1 MLLCA
6 IIAEKRLTGK
16 CHTSRSEAAQ
26 IPTLLVAAKSTAAH
40 EVTPEHYDE
49 TQLDQEDGTPYN
61 NDYDLAATGGYY
73 SDGAYV
79 AAPPIGPQRPP
90 PRPTTQAQSSATS
103 QQHQLLDADTAFHA
117 SLIRRFRTHRDLLR
131 GRSDSHSGNP
141 DTPPLS
147 RRHLMESPPN
157 GLQLAELDYEST
169 FEMLA
174 EATQLVQ
181 EPASRSTMQI
191 QRLGAWVWALL
202 AKVEELGTLSSEEV
216 GFVRELGKAAIE
228 VIRRRVMGED
238 DVVEVQI
245 RRHEEEDVQ
254 KPSQAGI
261 IPNGRGDANASAVG
275 PHASTVSTGGI
286 DRGRPFNS
294 RPPRRRR
301 NSSSDVS
308 ESDELKHSRT
318 LESTSPQPEIDE
330 QESLEMARRRLL
342 ERVAQTVP
350 EEEQQ
355 LDRGDGIF
363 QAEKMVDSAVMVPGE
378 EDGEVVESMDDAD
391 NKAVEVAV
399 PEEAFEEVEKRKVK
413 QMNAM
418 LDMILT
424 IVGEEYGQ
432 RDLLVAR
439 DVLWDI

>member
-1 MLLCA
+1 M
-6 IIAEKRLTGK
+6 
-16 CHTSRSEAAQ
+16 
-26 IPTLLVAAKSTAAH
+26 
-40 EVTPEHYDE
+40 
-49 TQLDQEDGTPYN
+49 DGPPY
-61 NDYDLAATGGYY
+61 
-73 SDGAYV
+73 
-79 AAPPIGPQRPP
+79 
-90 PRPTTQAQSSATS
+90 
-103 QQHQLLDADTAFHA
+103 
-117 SLIRRFRTHRDLLR
+117 
-131 GRSDSHSGNP
+131 
-141 DTPPLS
+141 
-147 RRHLMESPPN
+147 

-181 EPASRSTMQI
+181 DHVSRPTMQI

-238 DVVEVQI
+238 DVAEVQI
-245 RRHEEEDVQ
+245 RRHEENDVQ
-254 KPSQAGI
+254 KPSQGGSIA
-261 IPNGRGDANASAVG
+261 NGRD
-275 PHASTVSTGGI
+275 HASPSAGGPSASTISTDGI
-286 DRGRPFNS
+286 DRGRSLVS
-294 RPPRRRR
+294 RPQRRRR

-308 ESDELKHSRT
+308 ESGELSHTRT
-318 LESTSPQPEIDE
+318 LRPTSPQPGVDE

-342 ERVAQTVP
+342 ERVAEIPP
-350 EEEQQ
+350 EQEQPQ
-355 LDRGDGIF
+355 GRGDGVDH
-363 QAEKMVDSAVMVPGE
+363 ANKAVNPAVMDSAE
-378 EDGEVVESMDDAD
+378 EDGEVIKSVDDLED
-391 NKAVEVAV
+391 KAVEAALT
-399 PEEAFEEVEKRKVK
+399 EEASELGEEQKLK